1 MKNLAK
7 LDPFTDIDPLESD
20 EIPDFPETEEVYEE
34 YEHDE
39 VEFCNESLRSDWEE
53 DETRT
58 AFVIFEN
65 DDWKDKAFMLSFML
79 FFCYILYFNVTD
91 DKQLTYW
98 INL

>member
-7 LDPFTDIDPLESD
+7 LDPFADIDPLESD

-65 DDWKDKAFMLSFML
+65 DD
-79 FFCYILYFNVTD
+79 
-91 DKQLTYW
+91 
-98 INL
+98 